1 MKLRKCMCAAALAG
15 LVVLTNTFPAAAE
28 GNQDSKTVNSAEI
41 VPAMAGF
48 QIDLSGF
55 LEGSYDQMDYI
66 TISGTRHYDAAYEVL
81 AIVNKERAKV
91 GLSPLTM
98 DQDLLEAAM
107 KRAAE
112 SCVDFSHTR
121 PNQTMCSSASSK
133 MNGENIAAGS
143 RTAEGIMTI
152 WMNSPGHRANI
163 LTDDYQSIGVG
174 CFEQGDT
181 WYWVQAFGSGEA
193 ETGTQPQNRSV
204 TELIPYVYDE
214 YSSQFGL
221 SVSGDEEDDTLYT
234 GNKLPLQVVMVNKGW
249 QYAYAKLNADSFAW
263 TSSNASVATV
273 NEQGIVT
280 GLAAGDTTITASSE
294 KITVSRTIHVKK
306 KAGSS
311 KNTTGNT
318 SMSTV
323 RLQVKQKI
331 SAFKVMDIPNG
342 DYVKSYKSGN
352 TRIFTVNQAGKLTAK
367 KAGTAKLTATL
378 ASGKKITVKVIV
390 QKGKVKT
397 TKVTVNKKS
406 LKLKAG
412 KTETL
417 KVKRY
422 PYTSQEKV
430 TYKSSNSKVVKVS
443 KNGKVTAKK
452 KGSAKITVK
461 SGKKT
466 VTCKVKV
473 Y

>member
-15 LVVLTNTFPAAAE
+15 LFVLTNTFPAAAE

-331 SAFKVMDIPNG
+331 SAFKVMAIPNG

>member
-15 LVVLTNTFPAAAE
+15 LFVLTNTFPAAAE

-143 RTAEGIMTI
+143 RTADGIMTI

-263 TSSNASVATV
+263 TNSNASVATV

-430 TYKSSNSKVVKVS
+430 TYKSSNLKVVKVS

>member
-323 RLQVKQKI
+323 RLRVKQKI

-430 TYKSSNSKVVKVS
+430 T
-443 KNGKVTAKK
+443 
-452 KGSAKITVK
+452 
-461 SGKKT
+461 
-466 VTCKVKV
+466 
-473 Y
+473 

>member
-323 RLQVKQKI
+323 RLRVKQKI

>member
-41 VPAMAGF
+41 VPAMAGS

>member
-1 MKLRKCMCAAALAG
+1 MCAAALAG

>member
-15 LVVLTNTFPAAAE
+15 LFVLTNTFPAAAE

-55 LEGSYDQMDYI
+55 IEGSYDQMDYI

-81 AIVNKERAKV
+81 AIVNKERTKA

-121 PNQTMCSSASSK
+121 PNQTMCFSASSK

-143 RTAEGIMTI
+143 RTADGIMTI

-174 CFEQGDT
+174 CFEQGGT
-181 WYWVQAFGSGEA
+181 WFWVQAFGSSEA
-193 ETGTQPQNRSV
+193 ETGNPPQNRSV

-221 SVSGDEEDDTLYT
+221 YVSGDEEDDTLYA
-234 GNKLPLQVVMVNKGW
+234 GNKLPLQVAMVNNGW

-263 TSSNASVATV
+263 TSSNSSVATV

-280 GLAAGDTTITASSE
+280 GLAAGDTTITAASE
-294 KITVSRTIHVKK
+294 KITVSQTIHVKK

-311 KNTTGNT
+311 KNTTGKT
-318 SMSTV
+318 SASTV

-331 SAFKVMDIPNG
+331 SAFKVMNIPNG

-412 KTETL
+412 KTENL
-417 KVKRY
+417 KEKRY

-452 KGSAKITVK
+452 KGAAKITVK

>member
-1 MKLRKCMCAAALAG
+1 
-15 LVVLTNTFPAAAE
+15 
-28 GNQDSKTVNSAEI
+28 
-41 VPAMAGF
+41 
-48 QIDLSGF
+48 
-55 LEGSYDQMDYI
+55 
-66 TISGTRHYDAAYEVL
+66 
-81 AIVNKERAKV
+81 
-91 GLSPLTM
+91 
-98 DQDLLEAAM
+98 
-107 KRAAE
+107 
-112 SCVDFSHTR
+112 
-121 PNQTMCSSASSK
+121 
-133 MNGENIAAGS
+133 
-143 RTAEGIMTI
+143 
-152 WMNSPGHRANI
+152 
-163 LTDDYQSIGVG
+163 
-174 CFEQGDT
+174 
-181 WYWVQAFGSGEA
+181 
-193 ETGTQPQNRSV
+193 
-204 TELIPYVYDE
+204 
-214 YSSQFGL
+214 
-221 SVSGDEEDDTLYT
+221 
-234 GNKLPLQVVMVNKGW
+234 
-249 QYAYAKLNADSFAW
+249 
-263 TSSNASVATV
+263 
-273 NEQGIVT
+273 
-280 GLAAGDTTITASSE
+280 
-294 KITVSRTIHVKK
+294 
-306 KAGSS
+306 
-311 KNTTGNT
+311 
-318 SMSTV
+318 MSTV

>member
-15 LVVLTNTFPAAAE
+15 LFVLTNTFPAAAE

-152 WMNSPGHRANI
+152 WMNSAGHRANI

-221 SVSGDEEDDTLYT
+221 SISGDEEDDTLYT

-331 SAFKVMDIPNG
+331 SAFKVMAIPNG